1 MKNNKILSAGAV
13 TVAVALTLAAC
24 SSSKATQAAS
34 STPAGSAAATS
45 SAGGPT
51 AAGSSA
57 AVGSPAAGSP
67 VATGGPVVNISFW
80 SWVPKIGEAVDKFNA
95 THPNIHVTLDTVPG
109 GSQGTYTKL
118 YAAAQAGNAPD
129 AAQIEYAFLPNF
141 EQLGDVEDIGK
152 YVTAATKSAFPAWT
166 WSEVSNGSSVYAIP
180 QDIAPEVLMYRTDI
194 FTADGITTPPAT
206 WADFAADAK
215 IIHAKDPNVY
225 IANFPTNQPDWFTG
239 LAWQAGG
246 SWFSQTGGKWNVTI
260 ASDPA
265 SVKVANY
272 WQGLISS
279 NVVKAEDF
287 WTPAW
292 NKEFSDGDLA
302 AWITGAWGGPNL
314 QSAAPT
320 TSGKWAAAPL
330 PQWTAGGTATGNWG
344 GSTNVVMKGAQ
355 HPAQAAEF
363 ISWLNTDPSS
373 VALLASDSGLYV
385 AANAF
390 QQSASYQTAFPFFNG
405 QKVYSVA
412 GSQTISPTWQW
423 GPTTS
428 DTFTAFQDTTGTL
441 TAASGKITDAL
452 AAAQT
457 KTVAT
462 MQQQGFPVNGS

>member
-1 MKNNKILSAGAV
+1 MNNPRIVSAWAV
-13 TVAVALTLAAC
+13 TAAVALAVAGC
-24 SSSKATQAAS
+24 SSGTKSAATPSGS
-34 STPAGSAAATS
+34 STPTS
-45 SAGGPT
+45 SAPAPTTASSAPAGTPATGTPAASGGPT
-51 AAGSSA
+51 
-57 AVGSPAAGSP
+57 
-67 VATGGPVVNISFW
+67 VNITFW

-109 GSQGTYTKL
+109 GSQGTYTKM

-166 WSEVSNGSSVYAIP
+166 WSEVSSGTSVYAIP

-194 FTADGITTPPAT
+194 FTAAGITTPPAT
-206 WADFAADAK
+206 WDEFAADAK
-215 IIHAKDPNVY
+215 LIHQKDPSVY

-246 SWFSQTGGKWNVTI
+246 SWFSQSGGKWNVTI
-260 ASDPA
+260 GTDPA
-265 SVKVANY
+265 SAKVASY
-272 WQGLISS
+272 WQGLITSG
-279 NVVKAEDF
+279 VVKAEDF

-292 NKEFSDGDLA
+292 NKEFSDGKLA
-302 AWITGAWGGPNL
+302 AWITGAWGGPNI

-355 HPAQAAEF
+355 HPAEAAEF

-390 QQSASYQTAFPFFNG
+390 QQSASYQTPFPFFSG
-405 QKVYSVA
+405 QKIYTIA
-412 GSQTISPTWQW
+412 GAQTISPTWQW

-428 DTFTAFQDTTGTL
+428 DTFAAFQDSTGKL
-441 TAASGKITDAL
+441 GSGGGKVADAL
-452 AAAQT
+452 AAAQS

-462 MQQQGFPVNGS
+462 MQQQGFPVAGS